1 MTPARAL
8 LRLEPVA
15 ITALVWMG
23 LAGLSVSDGGIGL
36 SWDALNHHIYLGW
49 IAGSHRLDQD
59 FLAAGYQSFQ
69 FPYLYWPAYQLAIH
83 GAGPYQ
89 AAIVLSALHAL
100 AAPAVWLIARSLL
113 PGQGIEAVSLR
124 ALAVLLAFMSPVVLS
139 LTDNT
144 ANDLMAATPL
154 IWAVALAS
162 RALEPSVAPAAS
174 ARLVMG
180 SGLLAGVAT
189 AFKLSNGPLVLLLP
203 LLWAAGSHSL
213 LARVR
218 RVMVAGA
225 ATLAGFLVTYGYW
238 GWLLWER
245 YGNPL
250 HPFHDEW
257 FAQLRRAMGWGA

>member
-1 MTPARAL
+1 MTPPRSL

-15 ITALVWMG
+15 LTVVVWMA
-23 LAGLSVSDGGIGL
+23 LAGLSLSDGGIGL

-89 AAIVLSALHAL
+89 AAVALSALHAL

-113 PGQGIEAVSLR
+113 PGHSAEAVALR

-154 IWAVALAS
+154 IWAVALAT

-174 ARLVMG
+174 ARLVLW

-189 AFKLSNGPLVLLLP
+189 GFKLSNGPLVLLLP
-203 LLWAAGSHSL
+203 LVWAAGPHSL
-213 LARVR
+213 RARVGR
-218 RVMVAGA
+218 IVAAGS
-225 ATLAGFLVTYGYW
+225 ATLAGCLVTYGYW

-245 YGNPL
+245 YGNPFY
-250 HPFHDEW
+250 PFHDDW
-257 FAQLRRAMGWGA
+257 FAPLRCAMGWGT